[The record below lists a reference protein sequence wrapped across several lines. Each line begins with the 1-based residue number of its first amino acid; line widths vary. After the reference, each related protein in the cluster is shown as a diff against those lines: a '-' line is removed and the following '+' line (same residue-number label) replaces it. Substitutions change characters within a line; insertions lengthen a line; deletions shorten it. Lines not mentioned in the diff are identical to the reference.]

1 MSFYGLE
8 MGKRTMMAHQAA
20 LNVVGQNISN
30 ASTEGYSRQI
40 ATLQAQSVYSP
51 QYGTLESGVD
61 MLTVKRARNEF
72 IDDRMVKETS
82 QLSKWEVR
90 EINLENIQNVF
101 NEPNDSTIRDSL
113 DSMWSSFQDLANN
126 SQESATR
133 ETVLER
139 ADDLASMIK
148 DGYSQLKSLQSEMDG
163 TIKTEVENV
172 NSTLKKIADLNA
184 QISRIERDDVTNA
197 NDLRDE
203 RDRLTEG
210 LSKVI
215 DLKVNRD
222 NGEFSIIIDGRT
234 AVQGENYQQL
244 QTVPDV
250 DNSNRLKMQW
260 TDTKKDVSITG
271 GKIGAYRELRDDDIQ
286 KYMDYLDEMA
296 IGITDTMNEMHKAG
310 FDINGQPGEN
320 FFKPIDTNKEIITE
334 NGKQQASIYKIYGN
348 KIITNTDKPLSTN
361 SGITSQSGYFEVN
374 NIRISYNTSVDSMN
388 DVVKKINDAGTGV
401 VASLD
406 PNNKLVLRGEKD
418 NGYTIMTMSDGNGS
432 FLQEM
437 GIFQT
442 GSTSFNYKDTST
454 LANISTNRSA
464 TPKAGAAERMEVA
477 ITNVDKIAAAKG
489 KDTNADGIP
498 DTSLGIGNGGNMLAM
513 AQIKQKNIIGR
524 YTADDYFKTLVADLA
539 VKGDQSTRNY
549 ENQKSLVAS
558 LETRR
563 QSEIGVSLDEEMTD
577 MIKYKQ
583 SYTAAAKYI
592 NTIDEML
599 TSIMQLL

>member
-51 QYGTLESGVD
+51 QYGTLGSGVD

-577 MIKYKQ
+577 MIKYQQ

>member
-51 QYGTLESGVD
+51 QYGTLGSGVD

-203 RDRLTEG
+203 RDRLKEG

-234 AVQGENYQQL
+234 AV
-244 QTVPDV
+244 
-250 DNSNRLKMQW
+250 S
-260 TDTKKDVSITG
+260 
-271 GKIGAYRELRDDDIQ
+271 
-286 KYMDYLDEMA
+286 
-296 IGITDTMNEMHKAG
+296 
-310 FDINGQPGEN
+310 
-320 FFKPIDTNKEIITE
+320 
-334 NGKQQASIYKIYGN
+334 
-348 KIITNTDKPLSTN
+348 
-361 SGITSQSGYFEVN
+361 
-374 NIRISYNTSVDSMN
+374 
-388 DVVKKINDAGTGV
+388 
-401 VASLD
+401 
-406 PNNKLVLRGEKD
+406 
-418 NGYTIMTMSDGNGS
+418 
-432 FLQEM
+432 
-437 GIFQT
+437 
-442 GSTSFNYKDTST
+442 
-454 LANISTNRSA
+454 
-464 TPKAGAAERMEVA
+464 
-477 ITNVDKIAAAKG
+477 
-489 KDTNADGIP
+489 
-498 DTSLGIGNGGNMLAM
+498 
-513 AQIKQKNIIGR
+513 
-524 YTADDYFKTLVADLA
+524 
-539 VKGDQSTRNY
+539 
-549 ENQKSLVAS
+549 
-558 LETRR
+558 
-563 QSEIGVSLDEEMTD
+563 
-577 MIKYKQ
+577 
-583 SYTAAAKYI
+583 
-592 NTIDEML
+592 
-599 TSIMQLL
+599 

>member
-51 QYGTLESGVD
+51 QYGTLGSGVD

-348 KIITNTDKPLSTN
+348 KMITNTDKPLSTN

-577 MIKYKQ
+577 MIKYQQ

>member
-51 QYGTLESGVD
+51 QYGTLGSGVD

-310 FDINGQPGEN
+310 FDINGQPGED

>member
-51 QYGTLESGVD
+51 QYGTLGSGVD

-286 KYMDYLDEMA
+286 KYIEDE
-296 IGITDTMNEMHKAG
+296 
-310 FDINGQPGEN
+310 
-320 FFKPIDTNKEIITE
+320 
-334 NGKQQASIYKIYGN
+334 
-348 KIITNTDKPLSTN
+348 
-361 SGITSQSGYFEVN
+361 
-374 NIRISYNTSVDSMN
+374 
-388 DVVKKINDAGTGV
+388 
-401 VASLD
+401 
-406 PNNKLVLRGEKD
+406 LR
-418 NGYTIMTMSDGNGS
+418 
-432 FLQEM
+432 
-437 GIFQT
+437 
-442 GSTSFNYKDTST
+442 
-454 LANISTNRSA
+454 
-464 TPKAGAAERMEVA
+464 
-477 ITNVDKIAAAKG
+477 NV
-489 KDTNADGIP
+489 
-498 DTSLGIGNGGNMLAM
+498 
-513 AQIKQKNIIGR
+513 
-524 YTADDYFKTLVADLA
+524 
-539 VKGDQSTRNY
+539 
-549 ENQKSLVAS
+549 
-558 LETRR
+558 
-563 QSEIGVSLDEEMTD
+563 
-577 MIKYKQ
+577 
-583 SYTAAAKYI
+583 
-592 NTIDEML
+592 
-599 TSIMQLL
+599 

>member
-51 QYGTLESGVD
+51 QYGTLGSGVD

-464 TPKAGAAERMEVA
+464 TPKAGAAERMEVV

>member
-51 QYGTLESGVD
+51 QYGTLGSGVD

-310 FDINGQPGEN
+310 FDINGQPGED

-577 MIKYKQ
+577 MIKYQQ

>member
-51 QYGTLESGVD
+51 QYGTLGSGVD

-271 GKIGAYRELRDDDIQ
+271 GKIGAYIELRDDDIQ

-320 FFKPIDTNKEIITE
+320 FFKPIDTNEEIITE

-563 QSEIGVSLDEEMTD
+563 QSEIGVSLDEEMIE
-577 MIKYKQ
+577 MIKYQQ

>member
-51 QYGTLESGVD
+51 QYGTLGSGVD

>member
-51 QYGTLESGVD
+51 QYGTLGSGVD

-244 QTVPDV
+244 QTVPDAN
-250 DNSNRLKMQW
+250 NSNRLKIQW
-260 TDTKKDVSITG
+260 SDTKKDVSITG
-271 GKIGAYRELRDDDIQ
+271 GKIGAYIELRDDDIQ

-320 FFKPIDTNKEIITE
+320 FFKPIDTNEEIITE

-577 MIKYKQ
+577 MIKYQQ